1 MFKLEDSLVSSLS
14 LIDSNYPHRKK
25 DFYNSLLHKN
35 IKIYNWLA
43 DEYVKIY
50 GNDEV
55 LTANV
60 FASGFLLYDSYY
72 IKKMNLDNIIYY
84 DYDPDIL
91 PINWQCLKHI
101 RSQILIDQ
109 KCLDV
114 ILDSDYLRKDNVDV
128 LINFSC
134 EKMIDQKLVVNM
146 EYQNKNP
153 VFCFLASGTHKRG
166 NINIHS
172 SLADFEKSTGL
183 SNIKYSGETHF
194 IDEKKY
200 LVIGEK

>member
-1 MFKLEDSLVSSLS
+1 
-14 LIDSNYPHRKK
+14 
-25 DFYNSLLHKN
+25 N

-60 FASGFLLYDSYY
+60 FASGFLLYDSHY

-146 EYQNKNP
+146 EYENKNP
-153 VFCFLASGTHKRG
+153 VFCFLASGNHKRG

-172 SLADFEKSTGL
+172 SLVDFEKSTGL

>member
-14 LIDSNYPHRKK
+14 LLDNDYPHRKK
-25 DFYNSLLHKN
+25 DFYKSLLHKN

-43 DEYVKIY
+43 DEYVKVY
-50 GNDEV
+50 GNNKV
-55 LTANV
+55 PTANV

-72 IKKMNLDNIIYY
+72 IEKMNLDNIIYY
-84 DYDPDIL
+84 DYDPDIIR
-91 PINWQCLKHI
+91 INWQCLKHL

-114 ILDSDYLRKDNVDV
+114 ILDLEFIRNDNVDV
-128 LINFSC
+128 IINFSC
-134 EKMIDQKLVVNM
+134 EKMIDQKVVVN
-146 EYQNKNP
+146 ENWENKNL
-153 VFCFLASGTHKRG
+153 VFCFLASANHKRG

-172 SLADFEKSTGL
+172 SLESFEKSTGL
-183 SNIKYSGETHF
+183 SNIKYSGEAHF

>member
-14 LIDSNYPHRKK
+14 LIDNEYPHRKK
-25 DFYNSLLHKN
+25 DFYNSLLYKN

-43 DEYVKIY
+43 NEYVKIY
-50 GNDEV
+50 KNN
-55 LTANV
+55 TPATTNIFANG
-60 FASGFLLYDSYY
+60 FAIYDNHY
-72 IKKMNLDNIIYY
+72 IEKMNLDNIIYY
-84 DYDPDIL
+84 DYDPEVI

-101 RSQILIDQ
+101 RSQKLINQ
-109 KCLDV
+109 ICLDV
-114 ILDSDYLRKDNVDV
+114 ILYFDYFRKDDVDV
-128 LINFSC
+128 IINFSC
-134 EKMIDQKLVVNM
+134 EKMIDQKVVVNM
-146 EYQNKNP
+146 IYQNKNP

-172 SLADFEKSTGL
+172 CLESFEKSTGL
-183 SNIKYSGETHF
+183 SNIKYSGEAHF